1 MISRITFGSC
11 YVYSP
16 TGDGPICARSR
27 MLRALLKEGD
37 ARFMIKYAARV
48 REQMQPAS
56 ALAGFFRPGDV
67 LVPVPRCTP
76 KMGGTWA
83 AAELAC
89 ALVREGVGSAI
100 WPGLR
105 RVSAVCKS
113 ATSAKG
119 WRPSVARHYDSFRLE
134 PFNVR
139 PEGVVI
145 IDDVITKGRTFLAA
159 AARVREALPDAQIRA
174 FALLRT
180 LSFATGI
187 QKLLEPCKGEIRWM
201 HGDARRTP

>member
-1 MISRITFGSC
+1 MIPRITFASC

-16 TGDGPICARSR
+16 AGDGAICARSR

-37 ARFMIKYAARV
+37 ARFMIKYAARA

-56 ALAGFFRPGDV
+56 ALAGFFRSGDV

-76 KMGGTWA
+76 KVGGTWA

-89 ALVREGVGSAI
+89 ALVQEGVGSAI

-105 RVSAVCKS
+105 RVSAVSKS
-113 ATSAKG
+113 ATCAKG

-134 PFNVR
+134 PFNFP
-139 PEGVVI
+139 PESVVI
-145 IDDVITKGRTFLAA
+145 IDDVITRGRTFLAA

-180 LSFATGI
+180 LGFAPGI
-187 QKLLEPCKGEIRWM
+187 QKLLEPCRGEIRWI